1 MCTMFQE
8 EFQIGV
14 EALESYIG
22 RKAEA
27 FSEADVIRLSK
38 VYRSLKDG
46 VIGSEYFMDKL
57 KPSESAPADTDK
69 QEPAAD
75 GKKRGKQEEPKQV
88 SMDDL

>member
-1 MCTMFQE
+1 M
-8 EFQIGV
+8 
-14 EALESYIG
+14 
-22 RKAEA
+22 
-27 FSEADVIRLSK
+27 IRLAK

-69 QEPAAD
+69 QEPTSD
-75 GKKRGKQEEPKQV
+75 GKKRRKQEEPKQV